1 MPYCYQETETGTLL
15 FSEEG
20 IWYST
25 DYNCSREN
33 MMGLYC
39 TQENGSGDVQ
49 SLLVNSDES
58 RQLVLVKFE
67 NILAFAFSRKLS
79 VLSVL
84 S

>member
-1 MPYCYQETETGTLL
+1 MPYCYQETATGALL

-25 DYNCSREN
+25 DYCSREN

-39 TQENGSGDVQ
+39 TQENGSGDVK

-58 RQLVLVKFE
+58 RQLVLVKF
-67 NILAFAFSRKLS
+67 
-79 VLSVL
+79 
-84 S
+84 